1 MHACT
6 CIVLKICD
14 GGMGKATSYGL
25 VRKSAEGH
33 CSTFSSPTIKSS
45 HVAIAMHLTLC
56 AMLLR
61 CPAMCLLGTCWV
73 GGVNCDG
80 YIAGGMCDPVLIST
94 HQDRLSLS
102 SVASLES

>member
-1 MHACT
+1 MAPTDCAMVRLRRASGHCLE
-6 CIVLKICD
+6 IVLARTRAAS
-14 GGMGKATSYGL
+14 GWLVAGMGKATSYGL

-61 CPAMCLLGTCWV
+61 CPAMCLLS
-73 GGVNCDG
+73 GVNCE
-80 YIAGGMCDPVLIST
+80 
-94 HQDRLSLS
+94 R
-102 SVASLES
+102 